1 LFNEATAQCAFG
13 RGELDKMLYIEK
25 WMALFLEQYRFEALK
40 LGPKDKECLAPYVK
54 EQLLSP
60 PCEVEALIF
69 RNPFCLLFLFFFGPH
84 VHDRRVSLH
93 NSSWTRVHF
102 LIGKFHMKY
111 GTSNIDFEKF
121 ETMIG
126 RIHQNVSQNSP
137 NQQKPICGI
146 DFIPKVCCI
155 YFCQDLRIEAWP
167 WNSKSRSE
175 SSDIANT
182 VFHLNY
188 CQAID
193 EATGGQILR
202 VAVKELEK
210 RGFREVDEQGI

>member
-1 LFNEATAQCAFG
+1 MTLNME
-13 RGELDKMLYIEK
+13 RWI
-25 WMALFLEQYRFEALK
+25 ALFLEQYRFEALK

-60 PCEVEALIF
+60 PSEIEALIF
-69 RNPFCLLFLFFFGPH
+69 RNPFCLIFLFFFSPH
-84 VHDRRVSLH
+84 VQDRRVSLH
-93 NSSWTRVHF
+93 NSSWPRIHF

-111 GTSNIDFEKF
+111 GTSNSDYKKL
-121 ETMIG
+121 ETMISH
-126 RIHQNVSQNSP
+126 IHQNVSQNSP
-137 NQQKPICGI
+137 NQQKPIYGI
-146 DFIPKVCCI
+146 DFIPNVCCI

-175 SSDIANT
+175 PTDIANT

-193 EATGGQILR
+193 DATGGQILR
-202 VAVKELEK
+202 LAAKELEK
-210 RGFREVDEQGI
+210 RGFRKVDEQGI